1 MSVTSV
7 ELKSEN
13 KFFRVTIQIEY
24 INDKGKTQKR
34 KENYL
39 VEAYDPKNAQ
49 DSFSEY
55 MKDIVM
61 DYKIISIQETNII
74 SVIS

>member
-1 MSVTSV
+1 MAVTSV
-7 ELKSEN
+7 ELKSEH
-13 KFFRVTIQIEY
+13 KFFKVTIEIE
-24 INDKGKTQKR
+24 ILNDKGKIRKK

-49 DSFSEY
+49 DSFTEY
-55 MKDIVM
+55 MKDTVC

-74 SVIS
+74 SIIS